1 MEREIAQGAP
11 IVPADEFLAY
21 SRFKLFG
28 QYWPRLQ
35 QCLASL
41 SAEQIWWR
49 PNDVSNSIGNLL
61 LHLSGNVRQWLVS
74 SFNGRMDE
82 RNRPEEFSRTDEA
95 GGVNPIAAL
104 SATMAEAEEVL
115 ARLTES
121 DLTKTYSIQ
130 GYTVSGLG
138 AVYQAVE
145 HFGLH
150 YGQIAYITKM
160 LKAEDL
166 GFYKELSKTGRAR

>member
-1 MEREIAQGAP
+1 MEKEVAP
-11 IVPADEFLAY
+11 DARVVPAEEFLAY

-35 QCLASL
+35 QCVASL
-41 SAEQIWWR
+41 KPEHIWWR
-49 PNDVSNSIGNLL
+49 PNAASNSIGNLL
-61 LHLSGNVRQWLVS
+61 LHLSGNVRQWLVA
-74 SFNGRMDE
+74 SFNAERDE
-82 RNRPEEFSRTDEA
+82 RNRPAEFSRTDA
-95 GGVNPIAAL
+95 LGGADPLADLSSTMSAAEQVL
-104 SATMAEAEEVL
+104 S
-115 ARLTES
+115 RLTES

-138 AVYQAVE
+138 AVYQVVE

-160 LKAEDL
+160 LTANDL
-166 GFYKELSKTGRAR
+166 SFYKELEKTGRAR

>member
-1 MEREIAQGAP
+1 MERQITSGEP
-11 IVPADEFLAY
+11 VVPSKEFLAY
-21 SRFKLFG
+21 SHFKLFQ

-35 QCLASL
+35 QCVHSL
-41 SAEQIWWR
+41 TLEQLWWR
-49 PNDVSNSIGNLL
+49 PNASSNSIGNLL

-74 SFNGRMDE
+74 SFNNQSDE
-82 RNRPEEFSRTDEA
+82 RNRPAEFSRTDGA
-95 GGVNPIAAL
+95 DGTDAL
-104 SATMAEAEEVL
+104 AELAATMRDAEQVL
-115 ARLTES
+115 QRLTES

-138 AVYQAVE
+138 AVYQVVE

-160 LKAEDL
+160 LTAEDL
-166 GFYKELSKTGRAR
+166 GFYKELTKTGRAG